1 MFPPAVAMI
10 IDHPR
15 PGVVRLTLN
24 RPDVLNAIDWQ
35 TLADLEAE
43 IEKAE
48 ADPAMRVLIVT
59 GAGDRAFCSGAD
71 LNIIRDLDGE
81 AIREWAVAGHRA
93 FGRLAAGRLPSIAAI
108 HGYCLGGGLELA
120 LSCDLRLAAADAAF
134 GSPELQ
140 HGWIP
145 GWGGIPMLSCIVG
158 EGRARDIVMTG
169 ERLAAEDAW
178 QIGLC
183 RRPVPVRHLESASLD
198 LAERVGALKPVALGA
213 LKAMLPGGPPEPG
226 SAASELEIEAL
237 QEQLAAAR

>member
-1 MFPPAVAMI
+1 VI
-10 IDHPR
+10 VDRPR

-35 TLADLEAE
+35 TLAELEAE
-43 IEKAE
+43 VEKAA
-48 ADPAMRVLIVT
+48 ADPTARALVVT

-71 LNIIRDLDGE
+71 LNIVRDLDGE

-120 LSCDLRLAAADAAF
+120 LSCDLRMAAVDAAF

-145 GWGGIPMLSCIVG
+145 GWGGIPMLSRTVG
-158 EGRARDIVMTG
+158 EGRARDIIMTG
-169 ERLAAEDAW
+169 ERVGADDAW
-178 QIGLC
+178 RIGLC
-183 RRPVPVRHLESASLD
+183 REPVPGRELEAASLD
-198 LAERVGALKPVALGA
+198 LAERVGALRPVALRA
-213 LKAMLPGGPPEPG
+213 LREALPGGPPEPG
-226 SAASELEIEAL
+226 SAGSEFEIRAL
-237 QEQLAAAR
+237 QEQLAAAREASG